1 MKNEKM
7 IESFRVL
14 LRQSGLKST
23 EARLSVLSV
32 LASSRKPI
40 RIKDIEKKL
49 ITKKIDI
56 DTVTIYRVME
66 TFCVKGITKRV
77 HVEEG
82 AACYELHTNDHHHI
96 TCTGCKRQ
104 EDIEV
109 CLFKEHEARIRES
122 IPGFASVTRH
132 SIEFF
137 GLCGKC
143 AAKI

>member
-1 MKNEKM
+1 MKNDKKT
-7 IESFRVL
+7 ESFRAL

-23 EARLSVLSV
+23 DARLRVLSV

-49 ITKKIDI
+49 IAKDMRI

-66 TFCVKGITKRV
+66 SFCDKGITKRV

-96 TCTGCKRQ
+96 TCTACKRQ
-104 EDIEV
+104 EDVEV
-109 CLFKEHEARIRES
+109 CLFREHEEHIRRS